1 MSFLASNENGEL
13 QEYESYNGIVKCS
26 HCNKA
31 YRQTVEDQ
39 VPGFRDKSYDICPY
53 CNAVNRSS
61 MEEEYFNSKL
71 QDNESQEEIGNEE
84 NVP

>member
-1 MSFLASNENGEL
+1 MSFLAYNENGEL

-31 YRQTVEDQ
+31 YRQTV
-39 VPGFRDKSYDICPY
+39 DKSYDICPY

>member
-1 MSFLASNENGEL
+1 MKQERARYGFFAYNENGEL

-39 VPGFRDKSYDICPY
+39 VPGFRDKYYDICPY
-53 CNAVNRSS
+53 CNQTNGSS
-61 MEEEYFNSKL
+61 MEVEYDNTKL
-71 QDNESQEEIGNEE
+71 
-84 NVP
+84 

>member
-1 MSFLASNENGEL
+1 MSFLAYNENGEL

-39 VPGFRDKSYDICPY
+39 VPGFRDKYYDICPY
-53 CNAVNRSS
+53 CNI
-61 MEEEYFNSKL
+61 YILCFNMIT
-71 QDNESQEEIGNEE
+71 NVSQVI
-84 NVP
+84 